1 MRWLPPLCRHV
12 YFVYVCTKTVEAKKS
27 RAASWSSLGWARVA
41 SRRVATT
48 CSHLGIRATHSPAF
62 RTKLCVQVPWYFF
75 VPLDKQPKKLCT
87 QYENDGGVYTGG
99 GGRGLGLFNQQA
111 TREKGQC
118 YTTSCIRVNGH
129 LHPHV
134 FQTTQASL
142 VDRHH
147 PPATLRSLRCR
158 TFLVIP
164 LKHSLA
170 YSLERCSCR
179 AHNQQ
184 RPRTLLLLSGRA
196 RTRNSSTKHRQL
208 QKTYNKLDAVSFVAC
223 RVAR

>member
-1 MRWLPPLCRHV
+1 MYVRRLLKRKNPGRPLGHRWVGQELPREGWQPRAPILGSGPRTPQPFVPSCVFKCRGT
-12 YFVYVCTKTVEAKKS
+12 FLFLSTNNRRSYVRSTKTT
-27 RAASWSSLGWARVA
+27 G
-41 SRRVATT
+41 
-48 CSHLGIRATHSPAF
+48 AF
-62 RTKLCVQVPWYFF
+62 
-75 VPLDKQPKKLCT
+75 T
-87 QYENDGGVYTGG
+87 QAG